1 MSNWNYYLALN
12 SDAQM
17 LVSAEFIEG
26 NKIELCVIVKL
37 KGDVEIFLLC
47 VAGGYWKMKKK
58 CEWKQFFFSFLC
70 HFCVRFLAF
79 YPLFSR
85 YIVSIQKKINTQQ

>member
-1 MSNWNYYLALN
+1 MVQNSITTIVSQMSNWNYYLALN

-47 VAGGYWKMKKK
+47 VAGGY
-58 CEWKQFFFSFLC
+58 
-70 HFCVRFLAF
+70 
-79 YPLFSR
+79 
-85 YIVSIQKKINTQQ
+85 

>member
-1 MSNWNYYLALN
+1 VVQNSITTIVSQMSNWNYYLALN

-37 KGDVEIFLLC
+37 KWEILLF
-47 VAGGYWKMKKK
+47 
-58 CEWKQFFFSFLC
+58 CEL
-70 HFCVRFLAF
+70 R
-79 YPLFSR
+79 
-85 YIVSIQKKINTQQ
+85 KKI

>member
-1 MSNWNYYLALN
+1 MVQNSITTKSKIVSQMSNWNYYLALN

-37 KGDVEIFLLC
+37 KG
-47 VAGGYWKMKKK
+47 G
-58 CEWKQFFFSFLC
+58 CENISLVC
-70 HFCVRFLAF
+70 
-79 YPLFSR
+79 
-85 YIVSIQKKINTQQ
+85 